1 MVMSNSITVQFDDG
15 TSHVYED
22 VPDGVDEQQ
31 IKDRAFQDYAKEAV
45 SVKLPQQKQEQVAPQ
60 TPLMGP
66 NDQRAME
73 TTVGGLQTAA
83 QVAGQAATSPLGHI
97 AEIGLGGKYAI
108 DKLSGRGGVAGPVA
122 PQPGPS
128 ASIGNATWD
137 QALRQPNP
145 PMRPTP
151 PTSPIDYASKI
162 VKNLALSKLLMPAAQ
177 VAANTY
183 LTSPDEVATLKAAEA
198 KKRAQGW
205 KPLNER

>member
-1 MVMSNSITVQFDDG
+1 MTVQFEDG

-31 IKDRAFQDYAKEAV
+31 IKDRAFQEYAKTAV
-45 SVKLPQQKQEQVAPQ
+45 SVQSPKQEQATVATQ

-73 TTVGGLQTAA
+73 ATVGGLQTAA

-108 DKLSGRGGVAGPVA
+108 DKLSGRAGGGTAGPVA
-122 PQPGPS
+122 PQSGPS
-128 ASIGNATWD
+128 ASMGNPAWD
-137 QALRQPNP
+137 QALRQP
-145 PMRPTP
+145 MRPP
-151 PTSPIDYASKI
+151 QPTGTIDYATKL
-162 VKNLALSKLLMPAAQ
+162 VKSLALSKLMPAMAAAQ

-183 LTSPDEVATLKAAEA
+183 LTSPDEISTLKQAEA
-198 KKRAQGW
+198 RKRAQGW